1 MSPDRVIC
9 LGPWRA
15 ARRLALILL
24 TVVATCAVLSLSP
37 ADAATADAGLVAS
50 ATGAQAPAAQPA
62 LALPDA
68 PARLTAVG
76 RTAVGRT
83 GKWIEV
89 ILSKQR
95 LIAWQ
100 NGRAVMSSAISSGL
114 RRTPT
119 RKGVFAIRRKYRS
132 TRMTGPGYNLPRVP
146 WTMYYSGSFAIHG
159 AYWHNRFGTPMS
171 HGCINLPVAFAGRLY
186 AWAPVGTTVVIH

>member
-1 MSPDRVIC
+1 MSPDRMMSHS
-9 LGPWRA
+9 PWRV
-15 ARRLALILL
+15 ARRLSLIVL

-62 LALPDA
+62 LASPDA
-68 PARLTAVG
+68 PARL
-76 RTAVGRT
+76 TAVGRT

-132 TRMTGPGYNLPRVP
+132 TRMAGPGYNLPRVP
-146 WTMYYSGSFAIHG
+146 WTMYYSGSYAIHG

>member
-1 MSPDRVIC
+1 MSPEGVVGHS
-9 LGPWRA
+9 LWRA
-15 ARRLALILL
+15 LRRLALVLL
-24 TVVATCAVLSLSP
+24 AVVAASAAVSLSP
-37 ADAATADAGLVAS
+37 AGADGPQAAAP
-50 ATGAQAPAAQPA
+50 GAPVVSAPAAAPLDAAA
-62 LALPDA
+62 LESPERFVGV
-68 PARLTAVG
+68 ARA
-76 RTAVGRT
+76 

-100 NGRAVMSSAISSGL
+100 NGRAVMSSAISSGV

-119 RKGVFAIRRKYRS
+119 RKGVFTIKRKYRAV
-132 TRMTGPGYNLPRVP
+132 RMAGPGYNLPRVP
-146 WTMYYSGSFAIHG
+146 WTMYYSGSYAIHG

>member
-9 LGPWRA
+9 HSSWRV

-37 ADAATADAGLVAS
+37 ADAATADAGLAAS
-50 ATGAQAPAAQPA
+50 ATDAQA
-62 LALPDA
+62 LASPDA
-68 PARLTAVG
+68 PARL
-76 RTAVGRT
+76 TAVGRT

-119 RKGVFAIRRKYRS
+119 RKGVFTIRRKYRS